1 MRLML
6 GPFIYALLSMTK
18 VFMPKN
24 IPKLSADHQAL
35 IDAGTVNAPDS
46 AKGRL
51 LQAAASLFKEKGY
64 ERTTVRD
71 LGKAVGIQSGSLFH
85 HYPNKEAILRAV
97 MEETILLN
105 TALMQ
110 AALAQSNDPADKVLA
125 LIRCELESILGTTGA
140 AMTVLVYEWR
150 SLKEES
156 QLQILKLRDTYENLW
171 ISTLEEAKEAGS
183 VTIDPAIL
191 RRLLT
196 GALSWTVNW
205 YRQEGDLTIEELAQ
219 MALSLAVKPN

>member
-1 MRLML
+1 
-6 GPFIYALLSMTK
+6 
-18 VFMPKN
+18 MPK
-24 IPKLSADHQAL
+24 PSSTHQQL
-35 IDAGTVNAPDS
+35 IDQGIINAPDS

-51 LQAAASLFKEKGY
+51 LEAAATLFKEKGY

-85 HYPNKEAILRAV
+85 HYPNKEAILYAV

-105 TALMQ
+105 TELMK
-110 AALAQSNDPADKVLA
+110 AALNATEQPADKVLA
-125 LIRCELESILGTTGA
+125 LIQCELKSVLGDTGA

-150 SLKEES
+150 SLKEEN
-156 QLQILKLRDTYENLW
+156 QQRILKLRGIYEDLW
-171 ISTLEEAKEAGS
+171 ITTLQDAKDAGF
-183 VTIDPAIL
+183 VVIDPSVL

-205 YRQEGDLTIEELAQ
+205 YRQEGDLTVDQLAQ
-219 MALSLAVKPN
+219 MALSLAIKPA

>member
-1 MRLML
+1 MAKNMTQ
-6 GPFIYALLSMTK
+6 LSPTQ
-18 VFMPKN
+18 
-24 IPKLSADHQAL
+24 QAL
-35 IDAGTVNAPDS
+35 IDQGIINAPDS

-51 LQAAASLFKEKGY
+51 LQAAATLFKEKGY

-105 TALMQ
+105 TELMK
-110 AALAQSNDPADKVLA
+110 AALAQSQNPEDKVLA
-125 LIRCELESILGTTGA
+125 LIQCELESVMGETGA

-150 SLKEES
+150 SLNEEN
-156 QLQILKLRDTYENLW
+156 QQHILTLRDIYEGLW
-171 ISTLEEAKEAGS
+171 IDALTAAKESGS
-183 VTIDPAIL
+183 VVIDPFVL

-205 YRQEGDLTIEELAQ
+205 YRQEGDLTIDQLAQ
-219 MALSLAVKPN
+219 MALSLAIKPV

>member
-1 MRLML
+1 
-6 GPFIYALLSMTK
+6 MTQL
-18 VFMPKN
+18 PN
-24 IPKLSADHQAL
+24 PQQKLINQ
-35 IDAGTVNAPDS
+35 GTINAPNS

-51 LQAAASLFKEKGY
+51 LQAAATLFKEKGY

-105 TALMQ
+105 TEIMKT
-110 AALAQSNDPADKVLA
+110 ALAQSNEPENRVLA
-125 LIRCELESILGTTGA
+125 LIQCELQSVLGETGA

-150 SLKEES
+150 SLSEEN
-156 QLQILKLRDTYENLW
+156 QQHILELRRIYEDLW
-171 ISTLEEAKEAGS
+171 LNALSAAKEAGLVVIEPS
-183 VTIDPAIL
+183 IL

-205 YRQEGDLTIEELAQ
+205 YRQEGDLTIEQLAQ
-219 MALSLAVKPN
+219 MALSLAIKPS

>member
-1 MRLML
+1 
-6 GPFIYALLSMTK
+6 
-18 VFMPKN
+18 MPKN

>member
-1 MRLML
+1 M
-6 GPFIYALLSMTK
+6 SQTS
-18 VFMPKN
+18 N
-24 IPKLSADHQAL
+24 TQQQL
-35 IDAGTVNAPDS
+35 IDQGIINAPDS

-105 TALMQ
+105 TELMK
-110 AALAQSNDPADKVLA
+110 AALAQSAQPEEKVLA
-125 LIRCELESILGTTGA
+125 LIKCELNSVLGETGA

-150 SLKEES
+150 SLNEEN
-156 QLQILKLRDTYENLW
+156 QQHILKLRGIYEDLW
-171 ISTLEEAKEAGS
+171 ITALTEAKDAGS
-183 VTIDPAIL
+183 VVIDPFVL

-205 YRQEGDLTIEELAQ
+205 YRQEGDLSIEQLAK
-219 MALSLAVKPN
+219 MALSLAIKPN

>member
-1 MRLML
+1 MAKNMTQ
-6 GPFIYALLSMTK
+6 LSPT
-18 VFMPKN
+18 
-24 IPKLSADHQAL
+24 HQAL
-35 IDAGTVNAPDS
+35 IDQGIINAPDS

-51 LQAAASLFKEKGY
+51 LQAAATLFKDKGY

-105 TALMQ
+105 TELMK
-110 AALAQSNDPADKVLA
+110 AALAQSQTPEDKVLA
-125 LIRCELESILGTTGA
+125 LIQCELESVMGETGA

-150 SLKEES
+150 SLNEEN
-156 QLQILKLRDTYENLW
+156 QQHILTLRDIYEGLW
-171 ISTLEEAKEAGS
+171 IDALTAAKESGS
-183 VTIDPAIL
+183 VVIDPFVL

-205 YRQEGDLTIEELAQ
+205 YRQEGDLTIDQLAQ
-219 MALSLAVKPN
+219 MALSLAIKPV

>member
-1 MRLML
+1 M
-6 GPFIYALLSMTK
+6 SQTS
-18 VFMPKN
+18 N
-24 IPKLSADHQAL
+24 TQQQL
-35 IDAGTVNAPDS
+35 IDQGIINAPDS

-105 TALMQ
+105 TELMK
-110 AALAQSNDPADKVLA
+110 AALANSNNPKEKVLA
-125 LIRCELESILGTTGA
+125 LIQCELESVLGETGA

-150 SLKEES
+150 SLKEEN
-156 QLQILKLRDTYENLW
+156 QQHILKLRSIYENLW
-171 ISTLEEAKEAGS
+171 ISALSEAKEAGS
-183 VTIDPAIL
+183 VVIDPFVL

-205 YRQEGDLTIEELAQ
+205 YRQEGDLSIEQLAQ
-219 MALSLAVKPN
+219 MALSLAIKPN

>member
-1 MRLML
+1 ML
-6 GPFIYALLSMTK
+6 K
-18 VFMPKN
+18 HK
-24 IPKLSADHQAL
+24 KQLSADHQAL
-35 IDAGTVNAPDS
+35 VDEGVVNAPDS

-51 LQAAASLFKEKGY
+51 LQAAAALFKEKGY

-97 MEETILLN
+97 MEETIILN
-105 TALMQ
+105 TELMK
-110 AALAQSNDPADKVLA
+110 ASLAQANKPEDKILA
-125 LIRCELESILGTTGA
+125 LIRCELESVLGETGA

-156 QLQILKLRDTYENLW
+156 QLEILKLRDIYENIW
-171 ISTLEEAKEAGS
+171 IDTLTQAKEARS
-183 VTIDPAIL
+183 VVIDPAVL

-205 YRQEGDLTIEELAQ
+205 YRKEGDLTVEQLAQ
-219 MALSLAVKPN
+219 MALSLAIKPN

>member
-1 MRLML
+1 
-6 GPFIYALLSMTK
+6 
-18 VFMPKN
+18 MPKQ
-24 IPKLSADHQAL
+24 KKQLSTDHQAL
-35 IDAGTVNAPDS
+35 VDKGVVNAPDS

-51 LQAAASLFKEKGY
+51 LQAAATLFKEKGY

-97 MEETILLN
+97 MEETIILN
-105 TALMQ
+105 TELMK
-110 AALAQSNDPADKVLA
+110 AALAQTNKPEDKILA
-125 LIRCELESILGTTGA
+125 LIRCELESVLGETGA

-156 QLQILKLRDTYENLW
+156 QLEILKLRDIYENLW
-171 ISTLEEAKEAGS
+171 IGTLIEAKEAGS
-183 VTIDPAIL
+183 VVIDPAVL

-205 YRQEGDLTIEELAQ
+205 YRKEGDLTVEQLAQ
-219 MALSLAVKPN
+219 MAQSLAIKPN

>member
-1 MRLML
+1 MAQQI
-6 GPFIYALLSMTK
+6 PQLSPTQ
-18 VFMPKN
+18 
-24 IPKLSADHQAL
+24 QAL
-35 IDAGTVNAPDS
+35 IDQGIINAPSS

-51 LQAAASLFKEKGY
+51 LQAAATLFKEKGY

-105 TALMQ
+105 TELMK
-110 AALAQSNDPADKVLA
+110 AALSQSHKPEDKVLA
-125 LIRCELESILGTTGA
+125 LIQCELESVMGETGA

-150 SLKEES
+150 SLNAEN
-156 QLQILKLRDTYENLW
+156 QQHILQLRDIYENLW
-171 ISTLEEAKEAGS
+171 ISALTAAKESGS
-183 VTIDPAIL
+183 VVIDPFVL

-205 YRQEGDLTIEELAQ
+205 YRQEGDLTIDQLAQ
-219 MALSLAVKPN
+219 MALSLAIKPV

>member
-1 MRLML
+1 
-6 GPFIYALLSMTK
+6 
-18 VFMPKN
+18 MPKQ
-24 IPKLSADHQAL
+24 KKQLSADHQAL
-35 IDAGTVNAPDS
+35 VDQGVVNAPDS

-51 LQAAASLFKEKGY
+51 LQAAATLFKEKGY

-97 MEETILLN
+97 MEETIILN
-105 TALMQ
+105 TELMK
-110 AALAQSNDPADKVLA
+110 AALAQTNKPEDKILA
-125 LIRCELESILGTTGA
+125 LIRCELESVLGETGA

-156 QLQILKLRDTYENLW
+156 QLEILKLRDIYENLW
-171 ISTLEEAKEAGS
+171 IGTLTEAKEAGS
-183 VTIDPAIL
+183 VVIDPAVL

-205 YRQEGDLTIEELAQ
+205 YRKEGNLTVEQLAQ
-219 MALSLAVKPN
+219 MALSLAIKPN

>member
-1 MRLML
+1 
-6 GPFIYALLSMTK
+6 
-18 VFMPKN
+18 MPKQ
-24 IPKLSADHQAL
+24 KKQLSTDHQAL
-35 IDAGTVNAPDS
+35 VDKGVVNAPDS

-51 LQAAASLFKEKGY
+51 LQAAATLFKEKGY

-97 MEETILLN
+97 MEETIILN
-105 TALMQ
+105 TELMK
-110 AALAQSNDPADKVLA
+110 AALAQTNKPEDKILA
-125 LIRCELESILGTTGA
+125 LIRCELESVLGETGA

-156 QLQILKLRDTYENLW
+156 QLEILKLRDIYENLW
-171 ISTLEEAKEAGS
+171 IDTLTEAKEAGS
-183 VTIDPAIL
+183 VVIDPAVL

-205 YRQEGDLTIEELAQ
+205 YRKEGDLTVEQLAQ
-219 MALSLAVKPN
+219 MALSLAIKPN

>member
-1 MRLML
+1 
-6 GPFIYALLSMTK
+6 
-18 VFMPKN
+18 MPKN

-35 IDAGTVNAPDS
+35 IDAGTVYAPDS

>member
-1 MRLML
+1 
-6 GPFIYALLSMTK
+6 
-18 VFMPKN
+18 MPKQ
-24 IPKLSADHQAL
+24 KKQLSADHQAL
-35 IDAGTVNAPDS
+35 VDQGVVNAPDS

-51 LQAAASLFKEKGY
+51 LQAAATLFKEKGY

-97 MEETILLN
+97 MEETIILN
-105 TALMQ
+105 TELMK
-110 AALAQSNDPADKVLA
+110 AALAQANKPEDKILA
-125 LIRCELESILGTTGA
+125 LIRCELESVLGETGA

-156 QLQILKLRDTYENLW
+156 QLKILKLREIYENLW
-171 ISTLEEAKEAGS
+171 ISTLAEAKEAGS
-183 VTIDPAIL
+183 VVIDPAVL

-205 YRQEGDLTIEELAQ
+205 YRKEGDLTVEQLAQ
-219 MALSLAVKPN
+219 MALSLAIKPN

>member
-1 MRLML
+1 MSQQMTQ
-6 GPFIYALLSMTK
+6 LSTT
-18 VFMPKN
+18 
-24 IPKLSADHQAL
+24 HQAL
-35 IDAGTVNAPDS
+35 IDQRIINAPDS

-51 LQAAASLFKEKGY
+51 LQAAAKLFKEKGY

-85 HYPNKEAILRAV
+85 HYPNKEAILCAV

-105 TALMQ
+105 TELMK
-110 AALAQSNDPADKVLA
+110 AALLKSDQPDDKVLA
-125 LIRCELESILGTTGA
+125 LIQCELESVMGDTGA

-150 SLKEES
+150 SLNEEN
-156 QLQILKLRDTYENLW
+156 QQHILQLRDIYEGLW
-171 ISTLEEAKEAGS
+171 ISTLTAAKVSGS
-183 VTIDPAIL
+183 VVIDPFIL

-205 YRQEGDLTIEELAQ
+205 YRQEGDLTIDQLAQ
-219 MALSLAVKPN
+219 MALSLAIKPV

>member
-1 MRLML
+1 
-6 GPFIYALLSMTK
+6 
-18 VFMPKN
+18 MPKQ
-24 IPKLSADHQAL
+24 KKQLSTDHQAL
-35 IDAGTVNAPDS
+35 VDKGVVNAPDS

-51 LQAAASLFKEKGY
+51 LQAAATLFKEKGY

-97 MEETILLN
+97 MEETIILN
-105 TALMQ
+105 TELMK
-110 AALAQSNDPADKVLA
+110 AALAQTNKPEDKILA
-125 LIRCELESILGTTGA
+125 LIRCELESVLGETGA

-156 QLQILKLRDTYENLW
+156 QLEILKLRDIYENLW
-171 ISTLEEAKEAGS
+171 IGTLIEAKEAGS
-183 VTIDPAIL
+183 VVIDPAVL

-205 YRQEGDLTIEELAQ
+205 YRKEGDLTVEQLAQ
-219 MALSLAVKPN
+219 MALSLAIKPN

>member
-1 MRLML
+1 MAKNMTQ
-6 GPFIYALLSMTK
+6 LSPT
-18 VFMPKN
+18 
-24 IPKLSADHQAL
+24 HQAL
-35 IDAGTVNAPDS
+35 IDQGIINAPDS

-51 LQAAASLFKEKGY
+51 LQAAATLFKDKGY

-105 TALMQ
+105 TELMK
-110 AALAQSNDPADKVLA
+110 AALAQSQTPEEKVLA
-125 LIRCELESILGTTGA
+125 LIQCELESVMGETGA

-150 SLKEES
+150 SLNEEN
-156 QLQILKLRDTYENLW
+156 QQHILTLRDIYEGLW
-171 ISTLEEAKEAGS
+171 IDALTAAKKSGS
-183 VTIDPAIL
+183 VVIDPFVL

-205 YRQEGDLTIEELAQ
+205 YRQEGDLTIDQLAQ
-219 MALSLAVKPN
+219 MALSLAIKPV

>member
-1 MRLML
+1 MSQNMT
-6 GPFIYALLSMTK
+6 PLS
-18 VFMPKN
+18 PN
-24 IPKLSADHQAL
+24 HQIL
-35 IDAGTVNAPDS
+35 IDEGIVNAPDS

-51 LQAAASLFKEKGY
+51 LQAAATLFKDKGY

-85 HYPNKEAILRAV
+85 HYPNKEAILHAV

-105 TALMQ
+105 TQLMK
-110 AALAQSNDPADKVLA
+110 AALLESNSPEEKVLA
-125 LIRCELESILGTTGA
+125 LIECELRSALGETGA

-156 QLQILKLRDTYENLW
+156 QQHILKLRGIYEDLW
-171 ISTLEEAKEAGS
+171 MDALNEAKEAGS
-183 VTIDPAIL
+183 VVIDPFVL

-205 YRQEGDLTIEELAQ
+205 YREEGDMTIDQLAQ
-219 MALSLAVKPN
+219 MTLTLAIKPK

>member
-1 MRLML
+1 
-6 GPFIYALLSMTK
+6 
-18 VFMPKN
+18 MPKQ
-24 IPKLSADHQAL
+24 KKQLSADHQVL
-35 IDAGTVNAPDS
+35 VDQGVVNAPDS

-51 LQAAASLFKEKGY
+51 LQAAATLFKEKGY

-97 MEETILLN
+97 MEEAIILN
-105 TALMQ
+105 TELMK
-110 AALAQSNDPADKVLA
+110 ASLAQANKPEDKILA
-125 LIRCELESILGTTGA
+125 LIRCELESVLGETGA

-156 QLQILKLRDTYENLW
+156 QLEILKLREIYENLW
-171 ISTLEEAKEAGS
+171 ISTLAEAKEAGS
-183 VTIDPAIL
+183 VVIDPAVL

-205 YRQEGDLTIEELAQ
+205 YRKEGDLTVEQLAQ
-219 MALSLAVKPN
+219 MALSLAIKPN

>member
-1 MRLML
+1 
-6 GPFIYALLSMTK
+6 
-18 VFMPKN
+18 MPKQ
-24 IPKLSADHQAL
+24 KKQLSADHQAL
-35 IDAGTVNAPDS
+35 VDQGMVNAPDS

-51 LQAAASLFKEKGY
+51 LQAAATLFKEKGY

-97 MEETILLN
+97 MEETIILN
-105 TALMQ
+105 TELMK
-110 AALAQSNDPADKVLA
+110 AALAQANKPEDKILA
-125 LIRCELESILGTTGA
+125 LIRCELESVLGETGA

-156 QLQILKLRDTYENLW
+156 QLEILKLRDIYENLW
-171 ISTLEEAKEAGS
+171 ISTLTEAKEAGS
-183 VTIDPAIL
+183 VVIDPAVL

-205 YRQEGDLTIEELAQ
+205 YRKEGDLTVEQLAQ
-219 MALSLAVKPN
+219 MAQSLAIKPN

>member
-1 MRLML
+1 MPQNLN
-6 GPFIYALLSMTK
+6 PLS
-18 VFMPKN
+18 PG
-24 IPKLSADHQAL
+24 HQAL
-35 IDAGTVNAPDS
+35 INDGIINAPNS

-51 LQAAASLFKEKGY
+51 LQAAATLFKDKGY

-105 TALMQ
+105 TQLMKTAL
-110 AALAQSNDPADKVLA
+110 LESNSPEEKVLA
-125 LIRCELESILGTTGA
+125 LIHCELQSVLGETGA

-156 QLQILKLRDTYENLW
+156 QQHILKLRDIYEDLW
-171 ISTLEEAKEAGS
+171 IQALSEAKDAGA
-183 VTIDPAIL
+183 VVIDPFVL

-205 YRQEGDLTIEELAQ
+205 YREEGDMSIDQLAK
-219 MALSLAVKPN
+219 MTLSLAIKPK

>member
-1 MRLML
+1 
-6 GPFIYALLSMTK
+6 
-18 VFMPKN
+18 MPKQ
-24 IPKLSADHQAL
+24 KKQLSTDHQAL
-35 IDAGTVNAPDS
+35 VDKGVVNAPDS

-51 LQAAASLFKEKGY
+51 LQAAATLFKEKGY

-97 MEETILLN
+97 MEETIILN
-105 TALMQ
+105 TELMK
-110 AALAQSNDPADKVLA
+110 AALAQTNKPEDKILA
-125 LIRCELESILGTTGA
+125 LIRCELESVLGETGA

-156 QLQILKLRDTYENLW
+156 QLEILKLRDIYENLW
-171 ISTLEEAKEAGS
+171 ISTLTEAKEAGS
-183 VTIDPAIL
+183 VVIDPAVL

-205 YRQEGDLTIEELAQ
+205 YRKEGDLTVEQLAQ
-219 MALSLAVKPN
+219 MAQSLAIKPN

>member
-1 MRLML
+1 M
-6 GPFIYALLSMTK
+6 AQSMTQ
-18 VFMPKN
+18 
-24 IPKLSADHQAL
+24 LSATHQTL
-35 IDAGTVNAPDS
+35 IDQGIINAPDS

-51 LQAAASLFKEKGY
+51 LQAAATLFKEKGY

-105 TALMQ
+105 TELMK
-110 AALAQSNDPADKVLA
+110 AAIAQSSQPEDKVLA
-125 LIRCELESILGTTGA
+125 LIQCELNSVLGDTGA

-150 SLKEES
+150 SLSEEN
-156 QLQILKLRDTYENLW
+156 QQYILKLRGIYEDLW
-171 ISTLEEAKEAGS
+171 IATLTEAKEAGS
-183 VTIDPAIL
+183 VVIDPFVL

-205 YRQEGDLTIEELAQ
+205 YRQEGDLTIDQLAQ
-219 MALSLAVKPN
+219 MTLSLAIKPT

>member
-1 MRLML
+1 
-6 GPFIYALLSMTK
+6 MTQL
-18 VFMPKN
+18 PN
-24 IPKLSADHQAL
+24 PQQKLINQ
-35 IDAGTVNAPDS
+35 GTINAPNS

-51 LQAAASLFKEKGY
+51 LQAAATLFKEKGY

-105 TALMQ
+105 TEIMKT
-110 AALAQSNDPADKVLA
+110 ALAQSNEPENRVLA
-125 LIRCELESILGTTGA
+125 LIQCELQSVLGETGA

-150 SLKEES
+150 SLNEEN
-156 QLQILKLRDTYENLW
+156 QQHILELRRIYEDLW
-171 ISTLEEAKEAGS
+171 LNALSAAKEAGLVVIEPS
-183 VTIDPAIL
+183 IL

-205 YRQEGDLTIEELAQ
+205 YRQEGDLTIEQLAQ
-219 MALSLAVKPN
+219 MALSLAIKPS

>member
-1 MRLML
+1 M
-6 GPFIYALLSMTK
+6 AQSMTQ
-18 VFMPKN
+18 
-24 IPKLSADHQAL
+24 LSSTHQAL
-35 IDAGTVNAPDS
+35 IDQGIINAPDS

-51 LQAAASLFKEKGY
+51 LQAAATLFKEKGY

-105 TALMQ
+105 TELMK
-110 AALAQSNDPADKVLA
+110 AAIAQSSQPEDKVLA
-125 LIRCELESILGTTGA
+125 LIQCELNSVLGETGA

-150 SLKEES
+150 SLSEEN
-156 QLQILKLRDTYENLW
+156 QQYILKLRGIYEDLW
-171 ISTLEEAKEAGS
+171 ISTLKEAKAAGS
-183 VTIDPAIL
+183 VVIDPFVL

-205 YRQEGDLTIEELAQ
+205 YRQEGDLTIDQLAQ
-219 MALSLAVKPN
+219 MTLSLAIKPT

>member
-1 MRLML
+1 MNQ
-6 GPFIYALLSMTK
+6 PSPT
-18 VFMPKN
+18 
-24 IPKLSADHQAL
+24 HQRL
-35 IDAGTVNAPDS
+35 IDQSIINAPDS

-51 LQAAASLFKEKGY
+51 LQAAATLFKEKGY

-105 TALMQ
+105 TELMK
-110 AALAQSNDPADKVLA
+110 AALAESQQPKDKVLA
-125 LIRCELESILGTTGA
+125 LIQCELQSVLGETGA

-150 SLKEES
+150 SLKEEN
-156 QLQILKLRDTYENLW
+156 QQHILKLRGIYEDLW
-171 ISTLEEAKEAGS
+171 INALTEAKASGS
-183 VTIDPAIL
+183 VVIDPFVL

-205 YRQEGDLTIEELAQ
+205 YRQEGDLTIDQLAQ
-219 MALSLAVKPN
+219 MALSLAIKPS

>member
-1 MRLML
+1 M
-6 GPFIYALLSMTK
+6 PQNMTQ
-18 VFMPKN
+18 PS
-24 IPKLSADHQAL
+24 PSHQAL
-35 IDAGTVNAPDS
+35 IDQGIINAPSS

-51 LQAAASLFKEKGY
+51 LQAAANLFKEKGY

-85 HYPNKEAILRAV
+85 HFPNKEAILRAV

-105 TALMQ
+105 TELMKVALS
-110 AALAQSNDPADKVLA
+110 QSDTPEVKVLA
-125 LIRCELESILGTTGA
+125 LIQCELKSVLGETGA

-156 QLQILKLRDTYENLW
+156 QQHILKLRGIYEDLW
-171 ISTLEEAKEAGS
+171 ISALSEAKDAGK
-183 VTIDPAIL
+183 VVIDPFVL

-205 YRQEGDLTIEELAQ
+205 YRQQGDLTIDQLAQ
-219 MALSLAVKPN
+219 MTLSLAIKPS

>member
-1 MRLML
+1 MSQNTT
-6 GPFIYALLSMTK
+6 PIAK
-18 VFMPKN
+18 VT
-24 IPKLSADHQAL
+24 LSATQQLL
-35 IDAGTVNAPDS
+35 IEQGTINAPES

-51 LQAAASLFKEKGY
+51 LQAAATLFKEKGY

-85 HYPNKEAILRAV
+85 HYPNKESILKAV

-105 TALMQ
+105 TELMKV
-110 AALAQSNDPADKVLA
+110 ALAASPKPEDKVLA
-125 LIRCELESILGTTGA
+125 LIECELKSVLGETGA

-150 SLKEES
+150 SLKEEN
-156 QLQILKLRDTYENLW
+156 QQHILKLRELYEDLW
-171 ISTLEEAKEAGS
+171 ITALNEAKDAGL
-183 VTIDPAIL
+183 VVIDAFVL

-205 YRQEGDLTIEELAQ
+205 YRQEGDMTVDQLAQ
-219 MALSLAVKPN
+219 MTLSLAIKPV